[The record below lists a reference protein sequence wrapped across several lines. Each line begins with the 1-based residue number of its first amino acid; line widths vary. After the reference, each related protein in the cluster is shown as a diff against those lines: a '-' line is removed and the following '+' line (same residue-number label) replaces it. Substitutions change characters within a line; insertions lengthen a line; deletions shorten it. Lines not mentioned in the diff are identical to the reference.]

1 MIGENIRNLRKQKK
15 LSQMQFADLM
25 GFSRSLI
32 ANWEREERDPNTADL
47 IKIADYFDV
56 SVDYLLGREDYYGN
70 YYKRDI
76 SNLSEKEQQVLELFR
91 GLLPEMQNVVLNMIK
106 DLYKTTTKT

>member
-1 MIGENIRNLRKQKK
+1 MNARTPDCT
-15 LSQMQFADLM
+15 M
-25 GFSRSLI
+25 
-32 ANWEREERDPNTADL
+32 L

-56 SVDYLLGREDYYGN
+56 SLDYLLGREDYFGN
-70 YYKRDI
+70 YYNRDKHT
-76 SNLSEKEQQVLELFR
+76 SLSEKEQHMIELFR